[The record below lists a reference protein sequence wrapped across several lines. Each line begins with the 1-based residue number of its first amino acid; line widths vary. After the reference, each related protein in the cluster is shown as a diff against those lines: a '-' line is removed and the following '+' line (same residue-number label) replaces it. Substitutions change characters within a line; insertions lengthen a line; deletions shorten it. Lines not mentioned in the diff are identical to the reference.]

1 MDNLN
6 INQLLPIIL
15 LAGGVNS
22 IYLPLLVA
30 LFPLMKWI
38 YDKLYTRFKNKYA
51 VLELYDSSRS
61 LDEIKT
67 YSDVNWYLQHHNFLK
82 HPLLHLNDSYQ
93 RYYGGSES
101 KTNNYKIIEHE
112 RIQFN
117 YNKHIL
123 LCKFG
128 INDEGNN
135 GKRAFLSL
143 YAENIKIINDFI
155 KTCTTEHN
163 KFKKKNNED
172 IHMFA
177 YDSNKWTS
185 KKLNVIKTFD
195 NLYLLDDIRSKL
207 VNDINSYLNNK
218 ELYKKMGIA
227 YKRGFMFYGK
237 PGCGK
242 TSSINAIAR
251 MIRYDIYKIKL
262 NDFIDSKSLFK
273 AVSIIPSRSI
283 LVIEDIDRFNISTRS
298 YTLKGDLSLDQII
311 QHKEAMKDIFA
322 DYYNSDNT
330 EFGLYPVCVDALEKD
345 RNAVILSQ
353 VGKTIDDVILHSKKL
368 LEFAITK
375 PDLITKHDLAKFYD
389 TSSSFEPKLSI
400 ADVME
405 IFDGNE
411 YLHKC
416 LIIITTNYPEKLDR
430 ALIRPGRIDTH
441 IEFLPA
447 NKEIVTNVLMSFY
460 SKSKE
465 EVKKDLEKYD
475 MKIEQSRLI
484 NSIILPNI
492 GNYQGCLEAI
502 LKS

>member
-22 IYLPLLVA
+22 IYLPLLIA

-67 YSDVNWYLQHHNFLK
+67 YSDVNWYLQNHNFLK

-117 YNKHIL
+117 YNKHNL
-123 LCKFG
+123 FCKFG

-143 YAENIKIINDFI
+143 YANNIKIINDFI

-195 NLYLLDDIRSKL
+195 NLYLLDDIRSK
-207 VNDINSYLNNK
+207 
-218 ELYKKMGIA
+218 
-227 YKRGFMFYGK
+227 
-237 PGCGK
+237 
-242 TSSINAIAR
+242 
-251 MIRYDIYKIKL
+251 
-262 NDFIDSKSLFK
+262 
-273 AVSIIPSRSI
+273 
-283 LVIEDIDRFNISTRS
+283 
-298 YTLKGDLSLDQII
+298 
-311 QHKEAMKDIFA
+311 
-322 DYYNSDNT
+322 
-330 EFGLYPVCVDALEKD
+330 
-345 RNAVILSQ
+345 
-353 VGKTIDDVILHSKKL
+353 
-368 LEFAITK
+368 
-375 PDLITKHDLAKFYD
+375 
-389 TSSSFEPKLSI
+389 
-400 ADVME
+400 
-405 IFDGNE
+405 
-411 YLHKC
+411 
-416 LIIITTNYPEKLDR
+416 
-430 ALIRPGRIDTH
+430 
-441 IEFLPA
+441 
-447 NKEIVTNVLMSFY
+447 
-460 SKSKE
+460 
-465 EVKKDLEKYD
+465 